1 MSRALASAAALCVAL
16 HGAVAGAQ
24 PTGDAEAEGAA
35 DAKATEGTEETE
47 GADRGAPRPRP
58 VEAAPR
64 ADDDVMRYPPSSVR
78 IGLIAGGLGL
88 TLGAYGLSA
97 LMAATFDDVPG
108 ATALYI
114 PVAGPWISLAQNDCA
129 PDDPDCGAILVL
141 RGILLVIDGLAQAG
155 GLGIAGE
162 GLFMTTEASG
172 PADSAILVAPT
183 VGPHSAGIGV
193 GGTF

>member
-1 MSRALASAAALCVAL
+1 MRRAAIGCAVLSVAL
-16 HGAVAGAQ
+16 RLWIGGGAVAHAQ
-24 PTGDAEAEGAA
+24 PADEEPEADEAA
-35 DAKATEGTEETE
+35 D
-47 GADRGAPRPRP
+47 
-58 VEAAPR
+58 EAAPK
-64 ADDDVMRYPPSSVR
+64 AQPVDVPAPPIEEDVMRYPPSSVR

-97 LMAATFDDVPG
+97 LMATTFDDVPG
-108 ATALYI
+108 STALYI

-162 GLFMTTEASG
+162 GLFMTTEAEEA
-172 PADSAILVAPT
+172 PAADSALLVAPH
-183 VGPHSAGIGV
+183 VGPHSAGIAV
-193 GGTF
+193 GGRF